1 MDIQQTKDQI
11 DKADMYQTLKDH
23 FGFDAFRSGQ
33 EEVITT
39 LLNGESAAAI
49 FPTGSGKS
57 LCYQLPALLLPGLT
71 LVISPLIALMKDQID
86 SLKKQG
92 IAAERLDSS
101 LDAESYRNAI
111 NNIRTGQLKILF
123 VAPERMS
130 NERFL
135 SIIKDQQ
142 LSLLAI
148 DEAHCISAWGHN
160 FRPDYLKLARAAKE
174 LCVERVLALT
184 ATATPKV
191 STDMAEAFDIKD
203 QNVIN
208 TGFYRP
214 NLEMR
219 VIPCSNS
226 ERPSLLIKRL
236 RKRPPGSTIIYVS
249 LQRDAETTAKNLGN
263 NGFNARAYHAGM
275 SAENRAAVQD
285 GFMDSSIEIIC
296 ATIAFGM
303 GIDKANIR
311 YIYHYHLP
319 KGFESYMQ
327 EIGRAGRD
335 GKPSVCELF
344 ACADDC
350 TTLENFV
357 YGDTPDAQSIVDI
370 VNAIF
375 DQGGEIDVST
385 NELSRKH
392 DMRTL
397 VVNTLLTRL
406 ELMEIIRSE
415 GFYYSNIRLAPA
427 LSNDEILSHYNEN
440 QASFLRKM
448 FSCCTMAK
456 KWATLDTDQAAITT
470 GHNRSV
476 ILRALEDLEN
486 KGFVELQLGGY
497 RQRFRRLDENVNR
510 QEVCTNLQTTFL
522 EHEQMEIRRIQN
534 MLDYAQHDGCLTGYL
549 LNYFGEM
556 LDKCGHCGICLGDSP
571 ARVKKRVNEEIK
583 NDNIDKLSALVKE
596 YPNALS
602 QPRQQARFLCG
613 LNSPAISAAKF
624 LRGNPVFGSLAQV
637 PFANVLKYCKS
648 TPKLGD

>member
-1 MDIQQTKDQI
+1 MDTQHVKNKT
-11 DKADMYQTLKDH
+11 DKSDIYQTLKDH
-23 FGFDAFRSGQ
+23 FGFDTFRAGQ
-33 EEVITT
+33 EKVITT

-92 IAAERLDSS
+92 IAAERLDST
-101 LDAESYRNAI
+101 LDADSYRDAI

-135 SIIKDQQ
+135 SVIKDQQ
-142 LSLLAI
+142 LSLLAV

-174 LCVERVLALT
+174 LSVERVLALT
-184 ATATPKV
+184 ATATPQV
-191 STDMAEAFDIKD
+191 STDMAEAFDIKA

-214 NLEMR
+214 NLEMH
-219 VIPCSNS
+219 VTACNNS
-226 ERPSLLIKRL
+226 ERPPLLIKRL
-236 RKRPPGSTIIYVS
+236 RQREPGSTIVYVS
-249 LQRDAETTAKNLGN
+249 LQRDAEVTAKNLVD
-263 NGFNARAYHAGM
+263 NGFNAKAYHAGM
-275 SAENRAAVQD
+275 SAENRSAVQD
-285 GFMDSSIEIIC
+285 RFMDGSIDIIC

-344 ACADDC
+344 ACANDC

-357 YGDTPDAQSIVDI
+357 YGDTPDTQSIVDI
-370 VNAIF
+370 VNALL
-375 DQGGEIDVST
+375 DQGEEIDVST
-385 NELSRKH
+385 YELSRKH
-392 DMRTL
+392 DIRAL

-406 ELMEIIRSE
+406 ELMGIIRSE

-440 QASFLRKM
+440 QASFLGKM

-456 KWATLDTDQAAITT
+456 KWATLDTDQAVITT

-476 ILRALEDLEN
+476 ILRALADLEN
-486 KGFVELQLGGY
+486 KGFIELQMGGY
-497 RQRFRRLDENVNR
+497 RQRFRRLENNVNH
-510 QEVCTNLQTTFL
+510 QEVCTHLQTTFL

-534 MLDYAQHDGCLTGYL
+534 MLDYAQHNGCLTGYL
-549 LNYFGEM
+549 LEYFGEP

-583 NDNIDKLSALVKE
+583 TDNIDKLTALVKE
-596 YPNALS
+596 YPKALS

-613 LNSPAISAAKF
+613 LNSPAVSAAKT
-624 LRGNPVFGSLAQV
+624 LRGNPVFGSLALV
-637 PFANVLKYCKS
+637 PFADVLRYCTS

>member
-1 MDIQQTKDQI
+1 MDIQQAKDQI
-11 DKADMYQTLKDH
+11 DKTDIYQTLKDY

-101 LDAESYRNAI
+101 LDAESYRKAI

-135 SIIKDQQ
+135 SIIQGQQ
-142 LSLLAI
+142 LSLLAV

-191 STDMAEAFDIKD
+191 SADMAEAFDIKY

-219 VIPCSNS
+219 VIACSNS
-226 ERPSLLIKRL
+226 EKPSLLIKRL
-236 RKRPPGSTIIYVS
+236 RTKPPGSTIIYVS
-249 LQRDAETTAKNLGN
+249 LQRDAETVAENLRK
-263 NGFNARAYHAGM
+263 NGFNARSYHAGM
-275 SAENRAAVQD
+275 SAENRATVQD
-285 GFMDSSIEIIC
+285 GFMDNSIEIIC

-357 YGDTPDAQSIVDI
+357 YGDTPDAGSIVDI
-370 VNAIF
+370 VNAIL
-375 DQGGEIDVST
+375 DQGGEIDVSIYD
-385 NELSRKH
+385 LSRKH

-415 GFYYSNIRLAPA
+415 GFYYSNIRLAPT
-427 LSNDEILSHYNEN
+427 LSFDEILSHYNGS

-456 KWATLDTDQAAITT
+456 KWATLDTDQAATTT

-497 RQRFRRLDENVNR
+497 RQRFRKLDENVNR
-510 QEVCTNLQTTFL
+510 QEVCTHLQTTFL

-534 MLDYAQHDGCLTGYL
+534 ILDYAQHDGCLTGYL
-549 LNYFGEM
+549 LNYFGET
-556 LDKCGHCGICLGDSP
+556 LDTCGHCGICLGDSP
-571 ARVKKRVNEEIK
+571 ARVKKRINEEIK
-583 NDNIDKLSALVKE
+583 NDNFDKLSALVKE
-596 YPNALS
+596 HPNALS

-613 LNSPAISAAKF
+613 LNSPAVSAAKF
-624 LRGNPVFGSLAQV
+624 LRANPVFGSLAQV
-637 PFANVLKYCKS
+637 PFANVLKYCES
-648 TPKLGD
+648 TPKP

>member
-1 MDIQQTKDQI
+1 MDIQQAKDQTGKNNI
-11 DKADMYQTLKDH
+11 YQTLKDH
-23 FGFDAFRSGQ
+23 FGFDAFRPGQ

-39 LLNGESAAAI
+39 LLNGESGAAI
-49 FPTGSGKS
+49 FPTGTGKS

-101 LDAESYRNAI
+101 LDAESYRSVI
-111 NNIRTGQLKILF
+111 NNVRAGQLKILF

-142 LSLLAI
+142 LSLLAV

-160 FRPDYLKLARAAKE
+160 FRPDYLKLARAARE
-174 LCVERVLALT
+174 LGVERVLALT
-184 ATATPKV
+184 ATATSKV
-191 STDMAEAFDIKD
+191 SADMAEAFDIKD

-219 VIPCSNS
+219 VTACSNK
-226 ERPSLLIKRL
+226 ERPALLIKRL
-236 RKRPPGSTIIYVS
+236 RSRPPGSTIIYVS
-249 LQRDAETTAKNLGN
+249 LQRDAEITAEYLAKD
-263 NGFNARAYHAGM
+263 GFNASAYHAGM
-275 SAENRAAVQD
+275 SAEKRTTVQD
-285 GFMDSSIEIIC
+285 GFMDGSIEIIC

-350 TTLENFV
+350 TTLENFI
-357 YGDTPDAQSIVDI
+357 YGDTPDAGSIVDM

-375 DQGGEIDVST
+375 EQGEEIDVST
-385 NELSRKH
+385 YELSRKH

-427 LSNDEILSHYNEN
+427 FSSDEILSHYNEN
-440 QASFLRKM
+440 QASFLRKV

-456 KWATLDTDQAAITT
+456 KWATLDTDQAVITT
-470 GHNRSV
+470 GHKRSV

-497 RQRFRRLDENVNR
+497 RQKFRRLKEKVNC
-510 QEVCTNLQTTFL
+510 QDVCTYLQTAFL
-522 EHEQMEIRRIQN
+522 EHEQMEISRIQN

-549 LNYFGEM
+549 LNYFGET
-556 LDKCGHCGICLGDSP
+556 LAQCGHCGICLGDAP
-571 ARVKKRVNEEIK
+571 ARLKKRINEEIT
-583 NDNIDKLSALVKE
+583 NYNIDNLSVLVKE

-613 LNSPAISAAKF
+613 LNSPAVSAAKF

-648 TPKLGD
+648 IPELGN

>member
-11 DKADMYQTLKDH
+11 DKTDIYQTLKDH

-142 LSLLAI
+142 LSLLAV

-191 STDMAEAFDIKD
+191 SADMAEAFDIKD

-219 VIPCSNS
+219 VIACSSS

-249 LQRDAETTAKNLGN
+249 LQRDAETAAKNLGN
-263 NGFNARAYHAGM
+263 N
-275 SAENRAAVQD
+275 
-285 GFMDSSIEIIC
+285 
-296 ATIAFGM
+296 
-303 GIDKANIR
+303 
-311 YIYHYHLP
+311 
-319 KGFESYMQ
+319 
-327 EIGRAGRD
+327 
-335 GKPSVCELF
+335 
-344 ACADDC
+344 
-350 TTLENFV
+350 
-357 YGDTPDAQSIVDI
+357 
-370 VNAIF
+370 
-375 DQGGEIDVST
+375 
-385 NELSRKH
+385 
-392 DMRTL
+392 
-397 VVNTLLTRL
+397 
-406 ELMEIIRSE
+406 
-415 GFYYSNIRLAPA
+415 
-427 LSNDEILSHYNEN
+427 
-440 QASFLRKM
+440 
-448 FSCCTMAK
+448 
-456 KWATLDTDQAAITT
+456 
-470 GHNRSV
+470 
-476 ILRALEDLEN
+476 
-486 KGFVELQLGGY
+486 
-497 RQRFRRLDENVNR
+497 
-510 QEVCTNLQTTFL
+510 
-522 EHEQMEIRRIQN
+522 
-534 MLDYAQHDGCLTGYL
+534 
-549 LNYFGEM
+549 
-556 LDKCGHCGICLGDSP
+556 
-571 ARVKKRVNEEIK
+571 
-583 NDNIDKLSALVKE
+583 
-596 YPNALS
+596 
-602 QPRQQARFLCG
+602 
-613 LNSPAISAAKF
+613 
-624 LRGNPVFGSLAQV
+624 
-637 PFANVLKYCKS
+637 
-648 TPKLGD
+648 

>member
-11 DKADMYQTLKDH
+11 DKTDIYQTLKDH

-57 LCYQLPALLLPGLT
+57 LCYQLSALLLPGLT

-142 LSLLAI
+142 LSLLAV

-184 ATATPKV
+184 ATATPQV
-191 STDMAEAFDIKD
+191 SADIAEAFDIND

-219 VIPCSNS
+219 VIACSNS

-249 LQRDAETTAKNLGN
+249 LQRDAETAAKNLGN

-385 NELSRKH
+385 YELSRKH

-427 LSNDEILSHYNEN
+427 FSNDEILSHYNEN

-510 QEVCTNLQTTFL
+510 QEVCTHLQTTFL

-549 LNYFGEM
+549 LNYFGET

-583 NDNIDKLSALVKE
+583 NYNIDKLSALVKE

-613 LNSPAISAAKF
+613 LNSPAVSAAKF

-648 TPKLGD
+648 TPKLVD

>member
-1 MDIQQTKDQI
+1 MDIQ
-11 DKADMYQTLKDH
+11 QTLKDH
-23 FGFDAFRSGQ
+23 FGFDAFRTGQ
-33 EEVITT
+33 EEVMTA

-135 SIIKDQQ
+135 SIIKDQR
-142 LSLLAI
+142 LSLLAV

-191 STDMAEAFDIKD
+191 SADIAEAFDIKH

-208 TGFYRP
+208 TGFHRP

-219 VIPCSNS
+219 VIACSNS

-236 RKRPPGSTIIYVS
+236 RKRPAGSTIVYVS
-249 LQRDAETTAKNLGN
+249 LQRDAEMAVENLRN

-275 SAENRAAVQD
+275 SAANRAAVQD
-285 GFMDSSIEIIC
+285 GFMDNSIEIIC

-357 YGDTPDAQSIVDI
+357 YGDTPDAESIVNI
-370 VNAIF
+370 VNSIL

-385 NELSRKH
+385 YELSRKH

-427 LSNDEILSHYNEN
+427 VSFDEILSHYSEN

-448 FSCCTMAK
+448 FSCCTLAK
-456 KWATLDTDQAAITT
+456 KWATLDTDQAVITT

-510 QEVCTNLQTTFL
+510 QEVCAHLQTTFL

-549 LNYFGEM
+549 LNYFGET

-571 ARVKKRVNEEIK
+571 ARVTKRVNEEIK
-583 NDNIDKLSALVKE
+583 DYNVDKLSALVKE

-602 QPRQQARFLCG
+602 QARQQARFLCG
-613 LNSPAISAAKF
+613 LNSPAVSAAKF
-624 LRGNPVFGSLAQV
+624 LRGNSVFGSLAQV

>member
-11 DKADMYQTLKDH
+11 DKTDIYQTLKDH

-142 LSLLAI
+142 LSLLAV

-191 STDMAEAFDIKD
+191 SADMAEAFDIKD

-219 VIPCSNS
+219 VIACSNS

-249 LQRDAETTAKNLGN
+249 LQRDAETAAKNLGN

-385 NELSRKH
+385 YELSRKH

-406 ELMEIIRSE
+406 ELMEFIRSE

-427 LSNDEILSHYNEN
+427 FGNDEILSHYNEN
-440 QASFLRKM
+440 QASFLRKI

-456 KWATLDTDQAAITT
+456 KWATLDTDQAVITT

-510 QEVCTNLQTTFL
+510 QEVCTHLQTTFL

-549 LNYFGEM
+549 LNYFGET

-583 NDNIDKLSALVKE
+583 NYNIDKLSALVKE

-613 LNSPAISAAKF
+613 LNSPAVSAAKF
-624 LRGNPVFGSLAQV
+624 LRANPVFGSLAQV

>member
-1 MDIQQTKDQI
+1 MDIQQTKNQI
-11 DKADMYQTLKDH
+11 DKTDIHQTLKDH
-23 FGFDAFRSGQ
+23 FGFDTFRAGQ

-142 LSLLAI
+142 LSLLAV

-184 ATATPKV
+184 ATATPQV
-191 STDMAEAFDIKD
+191 SADMAEAFDIKD

-219 VIPCSNS
+219 VTACRNS
-226 ERPSLLIKRL
+226 DRPSLIIKRL
-236 RKRPPGSTIIYVS
+236 RKRPPGPTIIYVS
-249 LQRDAETTAKNLGN
+249 LQRDAETVAENLRN

-285 GFMDSSIEIIC
+285 GFMDGSIEIIC

-327 EIGRAGRD
+327 ETGRAGRD

-357 YGDTPDAQSIVDI
+357 YGDTPDAGSIVDI

-385 NELSRKH
+385 YELSRKH

-427 LSNDEILSHYNEN
+427 LSFDEILSHYNEN

-456 KWATLDTDQAAITT
+456 KWGTLDTDQAVITT
-470 GHNRSV
+470 GHHRSV

-510 QEVCTNLQTTFL
+510 QEVCAHLQTTFL
-522 EHEQMEIRRIQN
+522 EHEQMEIRRIKN

-549 LNYFGEM
+549 LNYFGET

-571 ARVKKRVNEEIK
+571 ARVNKRVNEEIK
-583 NDNIDKLSALVKE
+583 DFNVDKLSALIKE

-613 LNSPAISAAKF
+613 LNSPAVSAVRV
-624 LRGNPVFGSLAQV
+624 LRANPVFGSLAQV
-637 PFANVLKYCKS
+637 PFANVLKFCKS
-648 TPKLGD
+648 TPKFAD

>member
-11 DKADMYQTLKDH
+11 DKADIYQTLKDH

-219 VIPCSNS
+219 VIACSNS

-249 LQRDAETTAKNLGN
+249 LQRDAETAAKNLGN

-571 ARVKKRVNEEIK
+571 ARVMKRVNEEIK

>member
-1 MDIQQTKDQI
+1 MDIQHTKGQI
-11 DKADMYQTLKDH
+11 DKTDIYQTLKDH

-92 IAAERLDSS
+92 ISAERLDSS
-101 LDAESYRNAI
+101 LDADSYRNAI

-142 LSLLAI
+142 LSLLAV

-184 ATATPKV
+184 ATATPQV
-191 STDMAEAFDIKD
+191 STDIAEAFDIKD

-219 VIPCSNS
+219 VIACSNS
-226 ERPSLLIKRL
+226 ERPALLIKRL
-236 RKRPPGSTIIYVS
+236 RKRPPGSTIVYVS
-249 LQRDAETTAKNLGN
+249 LQRDAETAAQNLRD

-285 GFMDSSIEIIC
+285 GFMDNSIEIIC

-357 YGDTPDAQSIVDI
+357 YGDTPDAGSIVDI
-370 VNAIF
+370 VNAIL
-375 DQGGEIDVST
+375 DQGEEIDVST
-385 NELSRKH
+385 YELSRKH

-456 KWATLDTDQAAITT
+456 KWSTLDTDQAVITT
-470 GHNRSV
+470 GHTRSV

-497 RQRFRRLDENVNR
+497 RQRFRRLNENVNR
-510 QEVCTNLQTTFL
+510 QEVCTHLQTTFL
-522 EHEQMEIRRIQN
+522 KHEQMEIRRIQN

-549 LNYFGEM
+549 LNYFGET

-571 ARVKKRVNEEIK
+571 ASVKKRVNEEIK
-583 NDNIDKLSALVKE
+583 NHTIENLSALIKE

-613 LNSPAISAAKF
+613 LNSPAVSAAKS
-624 LRGNPVFGSLAQV
+624 LRGNPAFGSLAQV
-637 PFANVLKYCKS
+637 PFANVLKYCTS
-648 TPKLGD
+648 TLKLDD

>member
-11 DKADMYQTLKDH
+11 DKTDIYQTLKDH
-23 FGFDAFRSGQ
+23 FGFDDFRSGQ
-33 EEVITT
+33 EEVITN

-57 LCYQLPALLLPGLT
+57 LCYQLPAILLPGLT

-142 LSLLAI
+142 LSLLAV

-191 STDMAEAFDIKD
+191 SADMAEAFDIKN

-219 VIPCSNS
+219 VIACSNS
-226 ERPSLLIKRL
+226 EKPSLLITRL

-249 LQRDAETTAKNLGN
+249 LQRDAETTAQNLIN

-275 SAENRAAVQD
+275 SAANREAVQD
-285 GFMDSSIEIIC
+285 GFMNGSIEIIC

-335 GKPSVCELF
+335 GKPSVRELF

-350 TTLENFV
+350 TTLESFV
-357 YGDTPDAQSIVDI
+357 YGDTPDAQGIVDI
-370 VNAIF
+370 VNAIL

-385 NELSRKH
+385 YELSRKH

-415 GFYYSNIRLAPA
+415 GFYYSNIRLAPT
-427 LSNDEILSHYNEN
+427 LSFDEILPHYNEN

-456 KWATLDTDQAAITT
+456 KWATLDTDQAVITT

-510 QEVCTNLQTTFL
+510 QEVCSHLQTTFH

-549 LNYFGEM
+549 LNYFGET
-556 LDKCGHCGICLGDSP
+556 LDECGHCGMCLGDSP
-571 ARVKKRVNEEIK
+571 ARVKERVTEKIK
-583 NDNIDKLSALVKE
+583 SEYIDRLSALVKE

-613 LNSPAISAAKF
+613 LNSPAVSAAKF

-637 PFANVLKYCKS
+637 PFANVLEYCKS
-648 TPKLGD
+648 TPQLDD

>member
-11 DKADMYQTLKDH
+11 DKADIYQTLKDH

-249 LQRDAETTAKNLGN
+249 LQRDAETAAKNLGN

-385 NELSRKH
+385 YELSRKH

-571 ARVKKRVNEEIK
+571 ARVMKRVNEEIK

>member
-11 DKADMYQTLKDH
+11 DKTDIYQTLKDH

-123 VAPERMS
+123 VAPERIS

-135 SIIKDQQ
+135 SIIQDQQ
-142 LSLLAI
+142 LSLLAV

-191 STDMAEAFDIKD
+191 SADMAEAFDIKD

-219 VIPCSNS
+219 VIACSNS

-236 RKRPPGSTIIYVS
+236 RKRPPGSTIVYVS
-249 LQRDAETTAKNLGN
+249 LQRDAETAAQNLRD

-275 SAENRAAVQD
+275 SAANRAAVQD
-285 GFMDSSIEIIC
+285 GFMDGSIEIIC

-370 VNAIF
+370 VNAIL

-385 NELSRKH
+385 YELSRKH

-510 QEVCTNLQTTFL
+510 QEVCTHLQTTFL

-549 LNYFGEM
+549 LNYFGET

-583 NDNIDKLSALVKE
+583 NYNIDTLSALVKE
-596 YPNALS
+596 YPKALS

-613 LNSPAISAAKF
+613 LNSPAVSAAKF

-637 PFANVLKYCKS
+637 PFAHVLKYCKS

>member
-1 MDIQQTKDQI
+1 MDTQQAKDKI
-11 DKADMYQTLKDH
+11 DKNDIYQTLKDY
-23 FGFDAFRSGQ
+23 FGFDAFRPGQ

-39 LLNGESAAAI
+39 LLHGESAAAI

-71 LVISPLIALMKDQID
+71 LVISPLIALMKDQLD
-86 SLKKQG
+86 SLKTQG

-101 LDAESYRNAI
+101 LDEESYRNAI

-135 SIIKDQQ
+135 SIINNQQ
-142 LSLLAI
+142 LSLLAV

-174 LCVERVLALT
+174 LRVERVLALT

-191 STDMAEAFDIKD
+191 SADMAEAFDIKD

-219 VIPCSNS
+219 VTACGNN
-226 ERPSLLIKRL
+226 EKPSLLIKRM
-236 RKRPPGSTIIYVS
+236 RERSPGATIVYVS
-249 LQRDAETTAKNLGN
+249 LQRDAETVAQNLID

-285 GFMDSSIEIIC
+285 GFMDNSIEIIC

-335 GKPSVCELF
+335 GLPSVCELF

-357 YGDTPDAQSIVDI
+357 YGDTPDAKSIVDF
-370 VNAIF
+370 VNALL
-375 DQGGEIDVST
+375 DQGEEIDVST
-385 NELSRKH
+385 YELSRTH

-427 LSNDEILSHYNEN
+427 ISFDEIVSQYNEK
-440 QASFLRKM
+440 QASFLHKM

-456 KWATLDTDQAAITT
+456 KWATLDTDQAVITT

-476 ILRALEDLEN
+476 VLRALEDLEN
-486 KGFVELQLGGY
+486 KGFIELQLGGY
-497 RQRFRRLDENVNR
+497 RQRFKRLDKNIHR
-510 QEVCTNLQTTFL
+510 QEVCTYLQTTFL
-522 EHEQMEIRRIQN
+522 EHEQMEIARIQN
-534 MLDYAQHDGCLTGYL
+534 MLDYAQHEGCLTGYL
-549 LNYFGEM
+549 LNYFGET
-556 LDKCGHCGICLGDSP
+556 LDDCGHCGICLGDPP

-583 NDNIDKLSALVKE
+583 NHDIDKLSTLITE
-596 YPNALS
+596 YPQALS
-602 QPRQQARFLCG
+602 RPRQQARFLCG
-613 LNSPAISAAKF
+613 LNSPAVSATRV
-624 LRGNPVFGSLAQV
+624 LRGNPLFGSLAQV
-637 PFANVLKYCKS
+637 PFAHVLKYCESTS
-648 TPKLGD
+648 TPGK

>member
-1 MDIQQTKDQI
+1 MDNQQTKDQTDTNDI
-11 DKADMYQTLKDH
+11 YETLKDR

-33 EEVITT
+33 EKVITT
-39 LLNGESAAAI
+39 LLAGESAAAI

-101 LDAESYRNAI
+101 LDADSYSTVM

-142 LSLLAI
+142 LSLLAV

-184 ATATPKV
+184 ATATPRV
-191 STDMAEAFDIKD
+191 ATDMAEAFDIKA

-208 TGFYRP
+208 TGFYRS

-219 VIPCSNS
+219 VTACSNG
-226 ERPSLLIKRL
+226 ERPSLLVKKL
-236 RKRPPGSTIIYVS
+236 RDRPPGSTIVYVS
-249 LQRDAETTAKNLGN
+249 LQRDAEMAAKNLVD

-275 SAENRAAVQD
+275 SSENRAAVQD
-285 GFMDSSIEIIC
+285 GFMDGSIDIIC

-303 GIDKANIR
+303 GIDKADIR

-335 GKPSVCELF
+335 GKPSICELF

-357 YGDTPDAQSIVDI
+357 YGDTPDEQSIVNI
-370 VNAIF
+370 VNDIF

-385 NELSRKH
+385 YELSRTH

-406 ELMEIIRSE
+406 ELMGTIRSE
-415 GFYYSNIRLAPA
+415 GFYYSSIRIAPA
-427 LSNDEILSHYNEN
+427 VSNDEILSHYNEN
-440 QASFLRKM
+440 QASFLDKM

-456 KWATLDTDQAAITT
+456 KWATLDTEQAVIAT

-476 ILRALEDLEN
+476 ILRALADLES
-486 KGFVELQLGGY
+486 KGFIELQMGGY
-497 RQRFRRLDENVNR
+497 RQRFRRLKENVHR
-510 QEVCTNLQTTFL
+510 QDVCSHLQTTFA
-522 EHEQMEIRRIQN
+522 EHEQMEINRIQS

-549 LNYFGEM
+549 LHYFGET

-571 ARVKKRVNEEIK
+571 ARVKKRIIGEI
-583 NDNIDKLSALVKE
+583 NSDSIDTLSTLIKE
-596 YPNALS
+596 FPNALS

-613 LNSPAISAAKF
+613 LNSPAVSATRS

-637 PFANVLKYCKS
+637 PFAHVLKYCKS
-648 TPKLGD
+648 TVNPDG

>member
-11 DKADMYQTLKDH
+11 DKTDIYQTLKDH

-39 LLNGESAAAI
+39 LLDGESAAAI

-135 SIIKDQQ
+135 SIIQDQQ
-142 LSLLAI
+142 LSLLAV

-191 STDMAEAFDIKD
+191 SADMAEAFDIKD

-219 VIPCSNS
+219 VIACSNS

-236 RKRPPGSTIIYVS
+236 RKRPPGSTIVYVS
-249 LQRDAETTAKNLGN
+249 LQRDAETAAQNLRD

-285 GFMDSSIEIIC
+285 GFMDGSIEIIC

-311 YIYHYHLP
+311 SIYHYHLP

-357 YGDTPDAQSIVDI
+357 YGDTPDTQSVVDI
-370 VNAIF
+370 VNAIL

-385 NELSRKH
+385 YELSRKH

-510 QEVCTNLQTTFL
+510 QEVCTHLQTTFL

-549 LNYFGEM
+549 LNYFGET
-556 LDKCGHCGICLGDSP
+556 LDKCGHCGICLGAPP
-571 ARVKKRVNEEIK
+571 AKVKERVNEEIK
-583 NDNIDKLSALVKE
+583 NYDIDTLSALVKE
-596 YPNALS
+596 FPKALS

-613 LNSPAISAAKF
+613 LNSPAVSAAKF

-637 PFANVLKYCKS
+637 PFAHVLKYCKS

>member
-11 DKADMYQTLKDH
+11 DKTDIYQTLKDH
-23 FGFDAFRSGQ
+23 FGFDSFRSGQ

-39 LLNGESAAAI
+39 LLGGESGAAI

-71 LVISPLIALMKDQID
+71 LVVSPLIALMKDQID

-101 LDAESYRNAI
+101 LDADSYRNAI
-111 NNIRTGQLKILF
+111 NSIRTGQLKILF

-142 LSLLAI
+142 LSLLAV

-160 FRPDYLKLARAAKE
+160 FRPDYLKLARVAKE

-184 ATATPKV
+184 ATATPQV

-219 VIPCSNS
+219 VTACSNS

-236 RKRPPGSTIIYVS
+236 RKRPPGSTIVYVS
-249 LQRDAETTAKNLGN
+249 LQRDAETAAKNLVN

-285 GFMDSSIEIIC
+285 GFMDDSIDIIC

-327 EIGRAGRD
+327 ETGRAGRD

-357 YGDTPDAQSIVDI
+357 YGDTPDTGNIVDI
-370 VNAIF
+370 VNTIF
-375 DQGGEIDVST
+375 DQGEEIDVST
-385 NELSRKH
+385 YELSRKH

-406 ELMEIIRSE
+406 ELMETIRSE

-427 LSNDEILSHYNEN
+427 FSSEEILSHYNET
-440 QASFLRKM
+440 QALFLRKV

-456 KWATLDTDQAAITT
+456 KWVTLDTDQAVITT

-476 ILRALEDLEN
+476 ILRALADLEN
-486 KGFVELQLGGY
+486 KGFVELQMGGY
-497 RQRFRRLDENVNR
+497 RQSFRRLDENVNR
-510 QEVCTNLQTTFL
+510 QEVCTHLQTTFL

-549 LNYFGEM
+549 LNYFGET

-583 NDNIDKLSALVKE
+583 NDTIDKLSGLVKE

-613 LNSPAISAAKF
+613 LNSPAVSAAKK
-624 LRGNPVFGSLAQV
+624 LRAKPVFGSLAQV

-648 TPKLGD
+648 TPKFGN

>member
-1 MDIQQTKDQI
+1 MDNQQTKDQI
-11 DKADMYQTLKDH
+11 DKTEIYQTLKDH
-23 FGFDAFRSGQ
+23 FGFDTFRSGQ

-39 LLNGESAAAI
+39 LLSGESAAAI

-101 LDAESYRNAI
+101 LDADSYRDAI

-135 SIIKDQQ
+135 NIIKDQQ
-142 LSLLAI
+142 LSLLAV

-174 LCVERVLALT
+174 LRVERVLALT

-191 STDMAEAFDIKD
+191 SADMAEAFDIKD

-219 VIPCSNS
+219 VIACSNN

-249 LQRDAETTAKNLGN
+249 LQRDAETAAKNLIN

-275 SAENRAAVQD
+275 SADNRAAVQD
-285 GFMDSSIEIIC
+285 GFMDGSIEIIC

-311 YIYHYHLP
+311 YIFHYHLP

-350 TTLENFV
+350 TTLETFV
-357 YGDTPDAQSIVDI
+357 YGDTPDAESIVDI
-370 VNAIF
+370 VNAIL

-385 NELSRKH
+385 YELSRKH

-427 LSNDEILSHYNEN
+427 FSFDEILSHYSEN

-448 FSCCTMAK
+448 FTCCTMAK
-456 KWATLDTDQAAITT
+456 KWGTLDTDQAVTTT
-470 GHNRSV
+470 GHDRSV

-510 QEVCTNLQTTFL
+510 EEVCTHLQTTFL

-549 LNYFGEM
+549 LNYFGET

-571 ARVKKRVNEEIK
+571 AKVKKRVNEEIK
-583 NDNIDKLSALVKE
+583 NYDVDKLSGLIQE
-596 YPNALS
+596 YPKALS
-602 QPRQQARFLCG
+602 HPRQQARFLCG
-613 LNSPAISAAKF
+613 LNSPAVSAAKT
-624 LRGNPVFGSLAQV
+624 LRANPVFGSLAQV
-637 PFANVLKYCKS
+637 PFATVLKYCQSIKIF
-648 TPKLGD
+648 

>member
-11 DKADMYQTLKDH
+11 DKADIYQTLKDH

-249 LQRDAETTAKNLGN
+249 LQRDAETAAKNLGN

-571 ARVKKRVNEEIK
+571 ARVMKRVNEEIK